1 MKTYLTKQEQ
11 VLLLNLIDAEKV
23 RARGN
28 VPSKASFEH
37 YMTSLDKVKTKLEA
51 V

>member
-11 VLLLNLIDAEKV
+11 VLLLNLIDAEKL
-23 RARGN
+23 RAREIFT
-28 VPSKASFEH
+28 SKASFEY
-37 YMTSLDKVKTKLEA
+37 YMASLDKVKTKLEA